1 MTEQLQRAFDAVAQL
16 PEPEQDRLAAWILEE
31 VESERRWDELFAR
44 SGDALATHA
53 DRALAEHRAG
63 GTRPLDPDEL

>member
-31 VESERRWDELFAR
+31 IESERRWSL
-44 SGDALATHA
+44 
-53 DRALAEHRAG
+53 
-63 GTRPLDPDEL
+63 